1 MDVRLGTFNLNNLF
15 DRFNF
20 EADLGTLPAAD
31 RNVHTTYQ
39 WVFVGQG
46 TGPQDPPP
54 QLDVPTSSTPI
65 VRIQRGA
72 RGELIRG
79 KPAAAQQALAARI
92 AAVDADVLALQEVEN
107 LDALRRFNRDLL
119 DRPYAYEVLVE
130 GNDPRFIDVA
140 VLSRLPIR
148 TVTSHRFEVHPDD
161 PMTPVFGRDLLELQV
176 FNQTRSRTLLTLFVT
191 HLKSKFV
198 PFEDPDPVATA
209 LANDR
214 LRTRQ
219 AETIARVVSGRT
231 RPDTRYLVMG
241 DLNDAPA
248 AETLAPMVSGLGL
261 VDALADVVESR
272 PPPPATAENSP
283 TTVRWTFRQSVANA
297 PDTFELLD
305 QIWLGPV
312 LAGRV
317 THAEI
322 ERRRAWNASSAGVG
336 SDHDPA
342 WIVLGGL

>member
-20 EADLGTLPAAD
+20 EADLGALPAED

-46 TGPQDPPP
+46 TGPDDPPP
-54 QLDVPTSSTPI
+54 QLDAPTSSTPI
-65 VRIQRGA
+65 VRIQKRV
-72 RGELIRG
+72 RGELIEG

-92 AAVDADVLALQEVEN
+92 ATVDADVIALQEVEN
-107 LDALRRFNRDLL
+107 LDALRRFNRDHLAV
-119 DRPYAYEVLVE
+119 PYAYEVLVE

-140 VLSRLPIR
+140 VLSRLPI
-148 TVTSHRFEVHPDD
+148 VNLTSHRFEVHPDD
-161 PMTPVFGRDLLELQV
+161 PAMPVFGRDLLEVQV
-176 FNQTRSRTLLTLFVT
+176 LNPTRSRRLLTLFVT

-198 PFEDPDPVATA
+198 PFDDPDPAATQQ
-209 LANDR
+209 ANDR

-231 RPDTRYLVMG
+231 RPDTRYLVLG
-241 DLNDAPA
+241 DLNDAPEA
-248 AETLAPMVSGLGL
+248 ATLAPMVSGLGL
-261 VDALADVVESR
+261 VDGLADAVESR
-272 PPPPATAENSP
+272 PPPPATPENSP
-283 TTVRWTFRQSVANA
+283 ITVRWTHRHSVANA
-297 PDTFELLD
+297 PDTFELFD
-305 QIWLGPV
+305 QIWLSPA

-342 WIVLGGL
+342 WIQLRGL

>member
-46 TGPQDPPP
+46 TEPQDPPP
-54 QLDVPTSSTPI
+54 QLDLPTSSTPI
-65 VRIQRGA
+65 VRIQRGV
-72 RGELIRG
+72 RGELIQG

-119 DRPYAYEVLVE
+119 AQPYAYEVLVE

-140 VLSRLPIR
+140 VLSRLPIAN
-148 TVTSHRFEVHPDD
+148 VTTHRFEVHPDD

-176 FNQTRSRTLLTLFVT
+176 FNQTRGRKLLTLFVT

-198 PFEDPDPVATA
+198 PFDDPDPVTTA
-209 LANDR
+209 LATTACSPGR
-214 LRTRQ
+214 PRPSPASSPPAT
-219 AETIARVVSGRT
+219 GRT
-231 RPDTRYLVMG
+231 PAISSWGTSTTAPRPTRWLRWC
-241 DLNDAPA
+241 PA
-248 AETLAPMVSGLGL
+248 WAWSTPSATWSRAVRRH
-261 VDALADVVESR
+261 R
-272 PPPPATAENSP
+272 PPPRTHRPPCAGPIVTRSP
-283 TTVRWTFRQSVANA
+283 TPPTR
-297 PDTFELLD
+297 
-305 QIWLGPV
+305 
-312 LAGRV
+312 
-317 THAEI
+317 
-322 ERRRAWNASSAGVG
+322 SSCSTRSG
-336 SDHDPA
+336 
-342 WIVLGGL
+342 

>member
-1 MDVRLGTFNLNNLF
+1 MDVRLATFNLNNLF

-31 RNVHTTYQ
+31 RDVHTTYQ

-46 TGPQDPPP
+46 TGPEDPPP
-54 QLDVPTSSTPI
+54 QLDVPISSTPV
-65 VRIQRGA
+65 VRIQKGV
-72 RGELIRG
+72 RGELMQG
-79 KPAAAQQALAARI
+79 KPPAAQEALAARI

-107 LDALRRFNRDLL
+107 LDALRRFNRDHLAE
-119 DRPYAYEVLVE
+119 PYAYEALVE

-140 VLSRLPIR
+140 VLSRLPI
-148 TVTSHRFEVHPDD
+148 VNLTSHRFEVHPDD
-161 PMTPVFGRDLLELQV
+161 PMMPVFGRDLLEVQV
-176 FNQTRSRTLLTLFVT
+176 FNQSRGRKLLTLFVT

-198 PFEDPDPVATA
+198 PFDDPDPAATE
-209 LANDR
+209 LANDQ

-231 RPDTRYLVMG
+231 RPDTRYLVVG
-241 DLNDAPA
+241 DLNDAPEA
-248 AETLAPMVSGLGL
+248 DTLAPMVSGLGL
-261 VDALADVVESR
+261 VDALADVIESR
-272 PPPPATAENSP
+272 PPPPATPENSP
-283 TTVRWTFRQSVANA
+283 TTVRWTHRHSVANA
-297 PDTFELLD
+297 PDTFELFD
-305 QIWLGPV
+305 QIWLGPA

-336 SDHDPA
+336 TDHDPA
-342 WIVLGGL
+342 WILLAGL

>member
-1 MDVRLGTFNLNNLF
+1 MDVRLATFNLNNLF

-31 RNVHTTYQ
+31 RNVETTYQ

-46 TGPQDPPP
+46 TGPDDPPP
-54 QLDVPTSSTPI
+54 QLDEPSSSTPI
-65 VRIQRGA
+65 VRIQKGV
-72 RGELIRG
+72 RGELIEG

-119 DRPYAYEVLVE
+119 AQPYPYEVLIE

-140 VLSRLPIR
+140 VLSRLP
-148 TVTSHRFEVHPDD
+148 TANVTTHRFEVHPAV
-161 PMTPVFGRDLLELQV
+161 PTMPVFGRDLLELQV
-176 FNQTRSRTLLTLFVT
+176 FNATRRRRLLILFVT
-191 HLKSKFV
+191 HLKSKFI
-198 PFEDPDPVATA
+198 PFDDPDPAATA
-209 LANDR
+209 QANDE

-219 AETIARVVSGRT
+219 AETIARVVADRT
-231 RPDTRYLVMG
+231 RPDARYVVLG
-241 DLNDAPA
+241 DLNDAPEA
-248 AETLAPMVSGLGL
+248 GPLTPMVSGLEL
-261 VDALADVVESR
+261 VDGLDGVIESR
-272 PPPPATAENSP
+272 PPPPATPENSP
-283 TTVRWTFRQSVANA
+283 TTVRWTHRHSVANA
-297 PDTFELLD
+297 PDTFELFD
-305 QIWLGPV
+305 QIWLSPG

-322 ERRRAWNASSAGVG
+322 ERRRAWHASSAGVG

-342 WIVLGGL
+342 WIRLDGL

>member
-20 EADLGTLPAAD
+20 EADLGTLPAED

-46 TGPQDPPP
+46 TGPEDPPP

-65 VRIQRGA
+65 VRIQKGV
-72 RGELIRG
+72 RGELIQG

-107 LDALRRFNRDLL
+107 LDALRRFNRDHLAQ
-119 DRPYAYEVLVE
+119 PYAYEVLVE

-140 VLSRLPIR
+140 VLSRLPIAN
-148 TVTSHRFEVHPDD
+148 VTSHRFEVHPDD
-161 PMTPVFGRDLLELQV
+161 PMVPVFGRDLLELQV
-176 FNQTRSRTLLTLFVT
+176 FNQTRGRKLLTLFVT

-198 PFEDPDPVATA
+198 PFDDPDPVATG
-209 LANDR
+209 LANDQ

-231 RPDTRYLVMG
+231 RPDARYLVLG
-241 DLNDAPA
+241 DLNDAPEA
-248 AETLAPMVSGLGL
+248 ATLAPMLSGLGL
-261 VDALADVVESR
+261 VDGLAGVIESR

-283 TTVRWTFRQSVANA
+283 TTVRWTHRHSVANA
-297 PDTFELLD
+297 PDTFELFD
-305 QIWLGPV
+305 QIWLSPA

-342 WIVLGGL
+342 WIQVGGL

>member
-46 TGPQDPPP
+46 TGPGDPPP
-54 QLDVPTSSTPI
+54 QLDAPSSSTPI
-65 VRIQRGA
+65 VRIQRGV

-107 LDALRRFNRDLL
+107 LDALRRFNRDVL
-119 DRPYAYEVLVE
+119 DQPHAYEALVE

-140 VLSRLPIR
+140 VLSRLPIANL
-148 TVTSHRFEVHPDD
+148 TSHRFEVHPDD
-161 PMTPVFGRDLLELQV
+161 PTTPVFGRDLLELQV
-176 FNQTRSRTLLTLFVT
+176 LTRTRGRKLLTLFVT

-198 PFEDPDPVATA
+198 PFQDPDPVATA
-209 LANDR
+209 LANDQ

-231 RPDTRYLVMG
+231 RPDARYVVVG
-241 DLNDAPA
+241 DLNDAPE
-248 AETLAPMVSGLGL
+248 AETLDPMVSGLGL
-261 VDALADVVESR
+261 VDGLAGAVESR
-272 PPPPATAENSP
+272 PPPPATPENSP
-283 TTVRWTFRQSVANA
+283 TTVRWTHRHSVANA
-297 PDTFELLD
+297 PDTFELFD
-305 QIWLGPV
+305 QIWLSPA
-312 LAGRV
+312 LADRV

-322 ERRRAWNASSAGVG
+322 ERRRAWNASSVGVG

-342 WIVLGGL
+342 WVQLSGL

>member
-20 EADLGTLPAAD
+20 EADLGTLPAED

-46 TGPQDPPP
+46 TGPDDPPP
-54 QLDVPTSSTPI
+54 QLDAPTSSTPI
-65 VRIQRGA
+65 VRIQKGI
-72 RGELIRG
+72 RGELIQG

-107 LDALRRFNRDLL
+107 LDALRRFNRDVLAQ
-119 DRPYAYEVLVE
+119 PYTYEVLIE

-140 VLSRLPIR
+140 VLSRLPIAN
-148 TVTSHRFEVHPDD
+148 VTSHRFEVHPTD
-161 PMTPVFGRDLLELQV
+161 PTMPVFGRDLLELQV
-176 FNQTRSRTLLTLFVT
+176 FNQTRGRKLLTLFVT

-198 PFEDPDPVATA
+198 PFDDPDPAATA
-209 LANDR
+209 LANDE

-219 AETIARVVSGRT
+219 AETITRVVTSRT
-231 RPDTRYLVMG
+231 RPDTRYLILG
-241 DLNDAPA
+241 DLNDAPEA
-248 AETLAPMVSGLGL
+248 STLAPMMSGLGL
-261 VDALADVVESR
+261 VDGLAGVIETR
-272 PPPPATAENSP
+272 PPPPATPENSP
-283 TTVRWTFRQSVANA
+283 TTVRWTHRHSVANA
-297 PDTFELLD
+297 PDTFELFD
-305 QIWLGPV
+305 QIWLSPA
-312 LAGRV
+312 LAGRA

-342 WIVLGGL
+342 WVQLSGL